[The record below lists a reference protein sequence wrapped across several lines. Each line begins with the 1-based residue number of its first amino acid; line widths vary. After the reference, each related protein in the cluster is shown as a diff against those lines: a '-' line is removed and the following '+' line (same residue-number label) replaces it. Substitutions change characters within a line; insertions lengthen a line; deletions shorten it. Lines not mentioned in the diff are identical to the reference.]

1 MLTLSL
7 TTIYLGRQLAS
18 KGGIKTELCFL
29 IYKCNKYPEEFS
41 LCLES
46 TLSLS
51 PSGHFEHIL
60 RGASVQTLSY

>member
-1 MLTLSL
+1 MLALSL
-7 TTIYLGRQLAS
+7 TIYLGGIM
-18 KGGIKTELCFL
+18 GGVKTELCFL

-46 TLSLS
+46 ILSLS

-60 RGASVQTLSY
+60 HGASVLTLSY

>member
-7 TTIYLGRQLAS
+7 TTIYSETAAS
-18 KGGIKTELCFL
+18 KGGVKTQRACL

-46 TLSLS
+46 ILSLS

-60 RGASVQTLSY
+60 HGASVQTLSY